1 MALMCSTSMMWSC
14 VGWAIGDFRMR
25 RSPPAVCE
33 SPAMLMLI
41 TSLKLLT
48 EIALMAL
55 LGQFV
60 LGLLTGARRHTNLFY
75 RLLGVVTRPVL
86 KLSRWITPRV
96 VLDRHLPLV
105 AFLWLA
111 ALWLLATWMKISV
124 CMRLGVQAC
133 R

>member
-1 MALMCSTSMMWSC
+1 
-14 VGWAIGDFRMR
+14 
-25 RSPPAVCE
+25 
-33 SPAMLMLI
+33 MLLLI
-41 TSLKLLT
+41 TSFKLLA

-75 RLLGVVTRPVL
+75 LLLGVITRPVL
-86 KLSRWITPRV
+86 KLSRWVTPQI
-96 VLDRHLPLV
+96 VLDRHLPMV

-124 CMRLGVQAC
+124 CMRLGLQAC

>member
-1 MALMCSTSMMWSC
+1 
-14 VGWAIGDFRMR
+14 
-25 RSPPAVCE
+25 
-33 SPAMLMLI
+33 MLLLI
-41 TSLKLLT
+41 TSLKLLA

-60 LGLLTGARRHTNLFY
+60 LGLLAGARRHTNLFY
-75 RLLGVVTRPVL
+75 QLLGGVTRPVL
-86 KLSRWITPRV
+86 KLVRWVTPRV

-124 CMRLGVQAC
+124 CMRLGLQAC